1 MPIINNSAS
10 KFVTETVNVTSTDNT
25 ANATL
30 LYTCPTNFTSV
41 VKTFFISAGDLDS
54 KQISIQLFD
63 SSASAYNTIVTGLR
77 MSSSTVT
84 NLFDGDPLAL
94 QSGDQLAGFAGT
106 SATGNFTLTLSTEE
120 FFDPTR

>member
-1 MPIINNSAS
+1 MPIINNSSS
-10 KFVTETVNVTSTDNT
+10 KLVTESVNVTSTDST

-41 VKTFFISAGDLDS
+41 VKLFLISSGAQD

-63 SSASAYNTIVTGLR
+63 KSASAYSTIVTGLN
-77 MSSSTVT
+77 MNSSSVT

-94 QSGDQLAGFAGT
+94 QSGDQLAGFAST
-106 SATGNFTLTLSTEE
+106 SATSNFTLTLSAEE
-120 FFDPTR
+120 FFDPAR